1 MARITAV
8 TALYDI
14 GREAI
19 DGRTADD
26 YLVWLNATLR
36 LPVPFV
42 IYLDPKI
49 DAAKVKTKPGDTLIQ
64 QPKELFKP
72 FSWSRQV
79 ESICRHSRAIRTR
92 RDIAFLLPAY
102 GMMVNSKIY
111 ALQDAAKRTDA
122 DVLLWLDA
130 GISRFFADDLAGCR
144 IDEGFGAKLAS
155 APITFTADPIL
166 ARALETGKS
175 GHRYVGTCTKLMGG
189 TDIAVS
195 RHHVDRVAEAITC
208 MIEDEWLP
216 RGLWDNDQV
225 VFGSLALRGE
235 EVNIAGVDRRFA
247 CLTEELFTYPRRA
260 PKRHS
265 SVIQRLKWHFGEKA
279 PLSA

>member
-19 DGRTADD
+19 DGRTTDD

-49 DAAKVKTKPGDTLIQ
+49 DPAKVKTKPGDTVIQ

-111 ALQDAAKRTDA
+111 ALQDAEKRTDA

-144 IDEGFGAKLAS
+144 VDEAFADDLS
-155 APITFTADPIL
+155 RAPMAFVADPLL
-166 ARALETGKS
+166 ARAMKRSAAPREF
-175 GHRYVGTCTKLMGG
+175 VGTAAKLMSGG
-189 TDIAVS
+189 DIAVS
-195 RHHVDRVAEAITC
+195 SRHVDRLADAVTR
-208 MIEDEWLP
+208 MVEDDWLP
-216 RGLWDNDQV
+216 NGIWDNDQTL
-225 VFGSLALRGE
+225 FGALALGGE
-235 EVNIAGVDRRFA
+235 EVMIADVSSGFA
-247 CLTEELFTYPRRA
+247 SLAERLFSYPGRA

-265 SVIQRLKWHFGEKA
+265 SIAQRLRWHFGPKA
-279 PLSA
+279 DLVG